1 MKGKVG
7 ILMGENDEIHKEIDF
22 GVDWDDILGVLI
34 SNAPFGGRTKGAI
47 SG

>member
-1 MKGKVG
+1 
-7 ILMGENDEIHKEIDF
+7 MGENDEIHEEIDCSL
-22 GVDWDDILGVLI
+22 DWDDILGVLI